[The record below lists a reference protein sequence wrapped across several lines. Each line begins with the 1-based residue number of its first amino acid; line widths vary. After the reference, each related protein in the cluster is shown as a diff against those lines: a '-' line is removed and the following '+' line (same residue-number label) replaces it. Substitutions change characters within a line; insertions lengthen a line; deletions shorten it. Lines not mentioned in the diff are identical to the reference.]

1 MNILKRLKSPTPKL
15 WRQIGNALLI
25 ISTTITGYTAYVD
38 EPIIATISMICG
50 ILGKII
56 TSFFVEDNTEV

>member
-1 MNILKRLKSPTPKL
+1 MKLLQRLTSPTPKL